1 MLKGAAGDG
10 TAVDGRWS
18 IPYLAEE
25 NADEDPEFVV
35 STAAE
40 GEAQRRAKA
49 AVLASGKPVGSPHA
63 SGSIVFLGFRV

>member
-1 MLKGAAGDG
+1 MLKGVESGG

-35 STAAE
+35 STTAE

-49 AVLASGKPVGSPHA
+49 AVLASGKPVCFPQP
-63 SGSIVFLGFRV
+63 